1 MVCRNFYFA
10 NVCFVQII
18 YKLFDFEKYLLNCN
32 YVERI
37 ALSKLRCANIKLP
50 VYNTIFM
57 YDTDICTLCNLYIL
71 GDEYHYIMLCPYFR
85 EKYVKPYY
93 YTRPSVIKF
102 EKLLCS
108 SSKKK
113 LSNLAKFARIILK
126 QFWMPCFIYTYSKYI
141 LYLATVCTND
151 SILIVILQVY
161 YLY

>member
-1 MVCRNFYFA
+1 MWFDQQTINTKVCKL
-10 NVCFVQII
+10 II
-18 YKLFDFEKYLLNCN
+18 HKRIEDIALHNWYAEISTSPMCVLYRLYKKLFDFEKYLLNCN

-57 YDTDICTLCNLYIL
+57 YETDICTLCNLYIL
-71 GDEYHYIMLCPYFR
+71 GDEYHYIMICPYFRHSR

-108 SSKKK
+108 SSKRK

-126 QFWMPCFIYTYSKYI
+126 QF
-141 LYLATVCTND
+141 
-151 SILIVILQVY
+151 
-161 YLY
+161 